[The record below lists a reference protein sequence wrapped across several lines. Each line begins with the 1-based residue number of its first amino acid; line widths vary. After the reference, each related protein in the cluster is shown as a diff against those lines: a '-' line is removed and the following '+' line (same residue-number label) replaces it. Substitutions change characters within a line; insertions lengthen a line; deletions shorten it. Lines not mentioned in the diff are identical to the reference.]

1 MHLVCPK
8 WQLSAGSEGSK
19 IKTELLQ
26 SQKRR
31 GKNLRENLKEIM
43 TKNRAERLSTGKTT
57 FWLSRGLF
65 LMFCQMQSL
74 PLSALLQKNVEAGAS
89 LAYKWRRQTF
99 LCSIICCK
107 APHLKVSRELRVL
120 LLGSLS
126 QLGSQL
132 LKKEE
137 KPKQAAALMVI
148 SGTFLLSTC
157 HWGEV

>member
-1 MHLVCPK
+1 MATICWLWRLQDKDGITPKPKKKGKKYEREFEGNNDKEQSGELV
-8 WQLSAGSEGSK
+8 Q
-19 IKTELLQ
+19 
-26 SQKRR
+26 
-31 GKNLRENLKEIM
+31 
-43 TKNRAERLSTGKTT
+43 GKTT
-57 FWLSRGLF
+57 FWLSRALS

-148 SGTFLLSTC
+148 SGTFLLSAC